1 MSSKSND
8 QGRAFEYACIIRL
21 KDRIECTR
29 PVEIYEDSILA
40 AKRAWQTQTEPQQR
54 MFLKA
59 ADAFIDTL
67 FSAEPCMLECDDSND
82 IIVLSINKDSDA
94 EGGDVRDIVI
104 TRNSIHWDIGLSM
117 KHNHFAAKHSRL
129 RSAIDFGKKWYGI
142 HCSDSYWNVVKPIFE
157 RLKELQKENV
167 AWHDMPDKEDAVYKP
182 IVSAFIDELNKAYR
196 SDKTIPSRLISY
208 LLGVRDFYK
217 VVAIDKNE
225 ITEFQSFNL
234 RGELNK
240 ESKYSKAALFIPKAD
255 LPTEIIALRFKPYSK
270 STAELYLNN
279 GWSLSFRIH
288 NASTIVE
295 PSLKFDIQFLG
306 VPANIITINCSW
318 NYSVFTQII
327 N

>member
-8 QGRAFEYACIIRL
+8 QGRAFEYACIIEL
-21 KDRIECTR
+21 KERIEDVR
-29 PVEIYEDSILA
+29 PVVIDEESVMA
-40 AKRAWQTQTEPQQR
+40 AKRAWETQTENQQET
-54 MFLKA
+54 FLKA

-67 FSAEPCMLECDDSND
+67 FSAEPLILECDNAND
-82 IIVLSINKDSDA
+82 VVDLSINKDSDA

-104 TRNSIHWDIGLSM
+104 TRNSIRWDIGLSM

-129 RSAIDFGKKWYGI
+129 SSKIDFGQKWYGTP
-142 HCSDSYWNVVKPIFE
+142 CADSYWSVVKPIFE
-157 RLKELQKENV
+157 RLKVLKNDKI
-167 AWHDMPDKEDAVYKP
+167 AWHDMSDKEDAVYKP
-182 IVSAFIDELNKAYR
+182 IVSAFIDELNRAYQN
-196 SDKTIPSRLISY
+196 DNAIPSRLISY
-208 LLGVRDFYK
+208 LLGIRDFYK
-217 VVAIDKNE
+217 VVAIDKKK

-240 ESKYSKAALFIPKAD
+240 DGKHSKATLFIPKAD
-255 LPTEIIALRFKPYSK
+255 LPTEIIALRFKPDSK

-306 VPANIITINCSW
+306 VPANIITVNCRW
-318 NYSVFTQII
+318 G
-327 N
+327 